1 MSGHGRGDAQ
11 GGRLLCPQDVLLAVE
26 VRERSAGYDREVKVP
41 LYARVAIPETWLIDL
56 EQRVIAVY
64 RNPTAQGYEVVR
76 RFQGCQS
83 LSPQA
88 FPELELAV
96 DVILT

>member
-1 MSGHGRGDAQ
+1 M
-11 GGRLLCPQDVLLAVE
+11 
-26 VRERSAGYDREVKVP
+26 ERSAGYDREVKVP
-41 LYARVAIPETWLIDL
+41 LYARFSIPETWLMDL
-56 EQRVIAVY
+56 EQRLIEVY

-76 RFQGCQS
+76 RFQSGQS

-88 FPELELAV
+88 FPEPELAV

>member
-1 MSGHGRGDAQ
+1 M
-11 GGRLLCPQDVLLAVE
+11 AVE

-41 LYARVAIPETWLIDL
+41 LYARFAISETWLIDL

-76 RFQGCQS
+76 RFQGGQS

-88 FPELELAV
+88 VPELDLAV
-96 DVILT
+96 DVILG